1 MVQTCIVFTTA
12 LRIFDTVGEEGYGW
26 MDGDGLL
33 RSFFLAL
40 GLGVYLDTWFFF
52 VAGEGM
58 DGWMCC
64 NEKR

>member
-1 MVQTCIVFTTA
+1 M
-12 LRIFDTVGEEGYGW
+12 GEEGYGW